1 MSNILP
7 ILRRIRNSISF
18 ITMCIALGFG
28 ILALA
33 LAFFRPNLLTD
44 YPRLAITDKE
54 SIKFILSFTIG
65 GVFTLTIFTFTM
77 VMNVLDRSISNYSPR
92 LIPLILREKQ
102 HQIILGVTSG
112 TLLYALV
119 MAIVI
124 SSSHGE
130 DFPPMAAPLAIVM
143 SMVNIVLFIYFIHS
157 VSQTIQVNFILYKS
171 FKNTRD
177 NLMKLIHSDLEF
189 ISNRE
194 EDVWID
200 TLCFEHCGYL
210 NKIRLRKLIEI
221 SEKQGISFKLLKT
234 MGSFVMENEPVLAAS
249 SKINKKGIN
258 SIKRCISID
267 RVEAIDVFEIGFKH
281 LVEVAVK
288 ASSPAINDPGTALTA
303 IDYLTQLFI
312 LRHKLPDARGM
323 KSAHGGLLFFD
334 FVPSAQL
341 AEFCFLEMEAYMRD
355 DPLLMRK
362 LAQSNQHIAQNGNTE
377 KKIDNEP
384 V

>member
-1 MSNILP
+1 MNNILP
-7 ILRRIRNSISF
+7 LLRRIRNSISF
-18 ITMCIALGFG
+18 LTMCIALSFA
-28 ILALA
+28 ILAVA
-33 LAFFRPNLLTD
+33 LAFFRPNLLSD

-54 SIKFILSFTIG
+54 NIKFILTFTIG
-65 GVFTLTIFTFTM
+65 GIFTLTIFTFTM

-102 HQIILGVTSG
+102 HQIILGVASG

-124 SSSHGE
+124 SSSNNE
-130 DFPPMAAPLAIVM
+130 DFPPVAAPLAIVM

-157 VSQTIQVNFILYKS
+157 VSQAIQVNFILHKS
-171 FKNTRD
+171 FKNTRS
-177 NLMKLIHSDLEF
+177 NLMKLIDTDLEF
-189 ISNRE
+189 ILE
-194 EDVWID
+194 EEENVWTD

-210 NKIRLRKLIEI
+210 NKIRLQKIIDL
-221 SEKQGISFKLLKT
+221 SEKLGVRFKLLKT
-234 MGSFVMENEPVLAAS
+234 MGSFVMENEPILTTS
-249 SKINKKGIN
+249 SKIDDKTIN

-288 ASSPAINDPGTALTA
+288 ASSPAINDPGTALSA

-323 KSAHGGLLFFD
+323 KSAKGGVLFFN
-334 FVPSAQL
+334 FVPHAQL
-341 AEFCFLEMEAYMRD
+341 TEFCFLEMEAYMGD

-362 LAQSNQHIAQNGNTE
+362 LTQSKQSIAQQRE
-377 KKIDNEP
+377 KN
-384 V
+384 

>member
-1 MSNILP
+1 MNNFLP
-7 ILRRIRNSISF
+7 QLRRVRNSISF
-18 ITMCIALGFG
+18 LTMCIALGFVV
-28 ILALA
+28 LAFA
-33 LAFFRPNLLTD
+33 LAFFRPNLLSD
-44 YPRLAITDKE
+44 YPQLAITDKE

-92 LIPLILREKQ
+92 LIPLILRDKQ

-124 SSSHGE
+124 SSSHTA
-130 DFPPMAAPLAIVM
+130 DFPPVAAPLAIVM

-157 VSQTIQVNFILYKS
+157 VSQTIQVNFILHKS
-171 FKNTRD
+171 FKNTRK
-177 NLMKLIHSDLEF
+177 NLMKLIHTDLDF
-189 ISNRE
+189 ISDGE
-194 EDVWID
+194 ENVWVDQIY
-200 TLCFEHCGYL
+200 FEHCGYL
-210 NKIRLRKLIEI
+210 NQIRLQKLIDI
-221 SEKQGISFKLLKT
+221 SEKQKISVKLLKT
-234 MGSFVMENEPVLAAS
+234 MGSFIRENEPVLAVS
-249 SKINKKGIN
+249 SKIDTKTIN

-267 RVEAIDVFEIGFKH
+267 RVEAIDVLEVGFKH

-312 LRHKLPDARGM
+312 LRHKIPDANGM
-323 KSAHGGLLFFD
+323 KSDKGGVLFFD

-341 AEFCFLEMEAYMRD
+341 AEFCFLEMEAYMGD
-355 DPLLMRK
+355 DPLLTRK
-362 LAQSNQHIAQNGNTE
+362 LAQSKQIISKDRNTSKYVE
-377 KKIDNEP
+377 NTQT
-384 V
+384 